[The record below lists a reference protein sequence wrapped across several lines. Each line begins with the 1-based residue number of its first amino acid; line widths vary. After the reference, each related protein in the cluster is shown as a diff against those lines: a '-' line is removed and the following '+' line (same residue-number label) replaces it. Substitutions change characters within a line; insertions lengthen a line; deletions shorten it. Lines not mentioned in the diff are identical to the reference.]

1 MSNAIPTRSTGA
13 LLHVT
18 CLPSNEGIGT
28 MNKKAITQWLEF
40 LKAAGIR
47 YWQICHTIYVRI
59 VFYTLAHMTTIQQ
72 RGGMRMTLHGKQSN
86 TLVHTLA

>member
-72 RGGMRMTLHGKQSN
+72 RG
-86 TLVHTLA
+86 V